1 MFEGDILAGGTRL
14 AGTLGSM
21 PLPGWLARLNRRL
34 TNPALR
40 PVAERLPRFGVVLH
54 VGRGTG
60 RVYRTPVNVFRHR
73 NRFVIAL
80 TYGREVDWVRNVIA
94 AGRCRLVHRG
104 RTVDLVGP
112 KILPLR
118 DEAMAIPLWVRGI
131 LRALG
136 VDQVLR
142 LEQAPLPDRDGGDHP
157 PEAADR

>member
-1 MFEGDILAGGTRL
+1 
-14 AGTLGSM
+14 
-21 PLPGWLARLNRRL
+21 
-34 TNPALR
+34 
-40 PVAERLPRFGVVLH
+40 
-54 VGRGTG
+54 
-60 RVYRTPVNVFRHR
+60 
-73 NRFVIAL
+73 VIAL
-80 TYGREVDWVRNVIA
+80 TYGRETDWVRNVIA